1 MTPLA
6 ETSVPTTCCTL
17 RFHPAPLKCTGIYF
31 FEEEEGKTFSLLH
44 SPLSLSTV
52 VSLSLICIMDVKFH
66 EMNFSGSLKNLWC
79 AAARF
84 PRVAEE
90 AFNPFINYA
99 RPRRRRRCRHYG
111 KMMNENR

>member
-1 MTPLA
+1 M
-6 ETSVPTTCCTL
+6 PTTCCTL

-52 VSLSLICIMDVKFH
+52 VSLSLICIMDVKFR